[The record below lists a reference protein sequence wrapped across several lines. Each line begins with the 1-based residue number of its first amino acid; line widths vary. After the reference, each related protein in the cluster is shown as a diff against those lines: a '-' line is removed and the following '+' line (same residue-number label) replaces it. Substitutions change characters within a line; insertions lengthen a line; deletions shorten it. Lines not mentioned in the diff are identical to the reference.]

1 MKKILLTLTFALVA
15 MYASAYFKVGDI
27 YYQPDEQA
35 DDGTCWVRD
44 SPYYGGYDGLTDIT
58 IPGRVTYNG
67 TEYRVTSISNNA
79 FQNVTTLQRVRL
91 GWGVEEISPYAFA
104 GCTNLR
110 YVYLPST
117 LTHIYNYAF
126 QNCSSMTQMG
136 VAAPTPPT
144 LSTYALSGM
153 KTCEIVTAIQTN
165 ASSYNAVS
173 AWKAA
178 DSNSSVS
185 YSGTKA
191 NDFVENNLCYVITS
205 PATMSNNVNVT
216 LVGIESGVTYLPMT
230 SSAHDYTNSTYGGGS
245 YIFCNWTEIAPYAAY
260 GHSTLRTIGRSDVGS
275 YFRLK
280 KVGAYAFNNC
290 QTLTQVNIS
299 AEEIGDYA
307 FYNCSNLATVN
318 LYLKDS
324 ENYGTQKL
332 GERCFAR
339 TAVSYQY
346 IPQSLTV
353 YGAGA
358 FAMCSNLENFG
369 VSSSNTLFVTFAGWL
384 CSQDY
389 ETIYQVGAANTR
401 VGNGGFYGTPRTI
414 KPWCFAGCYA
424 TSMLK
429 IPYGVTTIGNYAF
442 YDANI
447 TSLLIPSSVTS
458 VGSYALSYMGYLEHL
473 YYNRPTPPTGL
484 TFTGLKSGCELS
496 VPFNNVSAYSQNSV
510 WSSAFATINGNA
522 YDFAKADDSG
532 NTTLYYTVT
541 SVGTY
546 TDALA
551 STLTF
556 NGQVK
561 IVRGEMYNPNTIT
574 IPVRYYSTNVDN
586 YAITEIEDQAFSATN
601 LRAVYGGNCVKKIGE
616 RAFYYCFYLTT
627 VNIPNPVHI
636 GRSAFYFCDKLN
648 SINMGSRLEF
658 IGSQAFYA
666 CSALTGELTM
676 PATLATIE
684 SGAFTNCTGLS
695 SIFISRTETTTFGRD
710 FYPNNAEGFVCYVPL
725 NQFYDFY
732 SKMKT
737 SAYSNYPTT
746 APTMLLPWV
755 KPTTQWTPIS
765 VPVDDDVLLPATGDF
780 YISTVYSRPYSSLG
794 KTRLDNNKGIKG
806 YEGML
811 LKGTVGTI
819 YRFRPKTDVSNYT
832 YVAPSNN
839 ILKGV
844 TGASQTLTYTSAGP
858 WYYTFNGSDRFNKV
872 TSSKTLNSGT
882 AYVQLSSDDIGPV
895 STVPAVYIENT
906 ATPYNLWINGVMVT
920 SLNCSNLSVIDGV
933 SGTVTYTPGT
943 NTLKLSNATIVST
956 TSTDLAANII
966 NQISDLKINV
976 TGTNTLRDTS
986 GSSAS
991 LVISESTSITGT
1003 GEVTFISTQKT
1014 GCRVADGKTLTI
1026 SGGAKVNIAGQN
1038 YGLFGSGTTSK
1049 LVVSGATTK
1058 LTALGTSNASI
1069 YRMKATLNNGLAI
1082 TEPAGAYFNSAG
1094 TVVSSSGA
1102 VITGTKVVISKPSA
1116 LRGDVNG
1123 DNNVNVKDL
1132 TALISYLLTNDATG
1146 INTSAADCDLSGGI
1160 NMSDVSALINY
1171 LLTGSW

>member
-1 MKKILLTLTFALVA
+1 MKKILLTLSFALVA
-15 MYASAYFKVGDI
+15 MYASAYFKVGNI

-35 DDGTCWVRD
+35 DDGTCWVCE

-67 TEYRVTSISNNA
+67 KEYRVTSIGNNA
-79 FQNVTTLQRVRL
+79 FKNVTTLQRVRL

-104 GCTNLR
+104 GCTSLK

-126 QNCSSMTQMG
+126 QNCSSMSQMG
-136 VAAPTPPT
+136 VAASTPPV
-144 LSTYALSGM
+144 LSTYALTGM
-153 KTCEIVTAIQTN
+153 KTCDIFTAIQTN
-165 ASSYNAVS
+165 VSSYNAVS
-173 AWKAA
+173 AWKNA
-178 DSNSSVS
+178 DSNSSVA

-191 NDFVENNLCYVITS
+191 NDFVENSLCYVITS
-205 PATMSNNVNVT
+205 PSTMSNNVDVT
-216 LVGIESGVTYLPMT
+216 LVGIESGVTYLPMA
-230 SSAHDYTNSTYGGGS
+230 SSVNDYTNSTYGGGS

-260 GHSTLRTIGRSDVGS
+260 GHSTLRTIGRSDLGS

-280 KVGAYAFNNC
+280 KVGAYAFNSC
-290 QTLTQVNIS
+290 HALTEVNIS
-299 AEEIGDYA
+299 AQEIDNYA

-318 LYLKDS
+318 LYLKGNES
-324 ENYGTQKL
+324 YGTQKL
-332 GERCFAR
+332 GERCFAK
-339 TAVSYQY
+339 TAVTYQY

-353 YGAGA
+353 YGDGA

-369 VSSSNTLFVTFAGWL
+369 VSSNNTLFVTYAGWL
-384 CSQDY
+384 CSPDY

-401 VGNGGFYGTPRTI
+401 VGNGGFYGTTRTI

-484 TFTGLKSGCELS
+484 TFAGLNSGCVLS
-496 VPFNNVSAYSQNSV
+496 VPFNNTSAYSQNSV
-510 WSSAFATINGNA
+510 WSSAFAEINGQA

-561 IVRGEMYNPNTIT
+561 IVRGEMYNPSTIN

-586 YAITEIEDQAFSATN
+586 YAITEIEDNAFSGTN
-601 LRAVYGGNCVKKIGE
+601 LRTVYGGNCVKKIGE

-636 GRSAFYFCDKLN
+636 GKSAFYTCDKLN
-648 SINMGSRLEF
+648 SINMGSRLEY
-658 IGSQAFYA
+658 IGQSAFYA

-684 SGAFTNCTGLS
+684 AGAFTNCTGLS

-710 FYPNNAEGFVCYVPL
+710 FYPSSVEGFACYVPL

-746 APTMLLPWV
+746 APKKLLPWV

-765 VPVDDDVLLPATGDF
+765 VPVDDNILLPATGEF
-780 YISTVYSRPYSSLG
+780 YIATTYSRPHSSLG
-794 KTRLDNNKGIKG
+794 KTLLNNNKGIQG

-819 YRFRPKTDVSNYT
+819 YRFRRKTDVSNYT

-858 WYYTFNGSDRFNKV
+858 WYYTFNGSDRFTKV
-872 TSSKTLNSGT
+872 TSSKTLNSGS

-895 STVPAVYIENT
+895 STVPNVYIENT
-906 ATPYNLWINGVMVT
+906 ATLYNLWINGVMVT

-933 SGTVTYTPGT
+933 SGTVSYTPGT

-956 TSTDLAANII
+956 TSTELAANII
-966 NQISDLKINV
+966 NEISDLKINV
-976 TGTNTLRDTS
+976 IGTNTLRDTS

-991 LVISESTSITGT
+991 LVASESTSITGT
-1003 GEVTFISTQKT
+1003 GEVNFISTQKT
-1014 GCRVADGKTLTI
+1014 GCRVGDGKTLTI
-1026 SGGAKVNIAGQN
+1026 SGGAKVNISGLN

-1058 LTALGTSNASI
+1058 LTAKGTNNASI

-1094 TVVSSSGA
+1094 TVVSSGGMVISG
-1102 VITGTKVVISKPSA
+1102 TNVVISKPTVM
-1116 LRGDVNG
+1116 RGDVN
-1123 DNNVNVKDL
+1123 
-1132 TALISYLLTNDATG
+1132 NDGSVT
-1146 INTSAADCDLSGGI
+1146 I
-1160 NMSDVSALINY
+1160 SDVTALINY
-1171 LLTGSW
+1171 LLNSISTGVNVSAADCDQNGNVAISDVTALINFLLSGSW